1 MLQIRKIVQFFWES
15 PFQIFSRLCN
25 LFSESKNL
33 QNPILYANFK
43 DDDLYLR
50 HVMRSTEKL
59 YPMLT
64 SANWLDNEVKNYL
77 QFRKIYVKNQVIDPD
92 VFLIMSTLDVSKYVF
107 IIYRKVSLISR
118 YILTMY
124 ISKIFLLFMKI
135 V

>member
-1 MLQIRKIVQFFWES
+1 MQITV
-15 PFQIFSRLCN
+15 IFSRLCN

-33 QNPILYANFK
+33 QNPILYANSK

-118 YILTMY
+118 YIQCTY
-124 ISKIFLLFMKI
+124 
-135 V
+135 